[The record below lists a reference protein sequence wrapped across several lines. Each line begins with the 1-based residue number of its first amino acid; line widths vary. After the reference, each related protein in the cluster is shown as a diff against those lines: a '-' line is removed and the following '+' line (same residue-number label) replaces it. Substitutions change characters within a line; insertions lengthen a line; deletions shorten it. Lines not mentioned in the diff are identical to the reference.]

1 MHSPH
6 HLPPAVHSNGQH
18 SAAHSESKALLS
30 NGVEAKADIMFSE
43 VPWRDQ
49 RPLSTAAAVLLVSS
63 AMAIA
68 SNYMERATSTNA
80 AATYA
85 SENQPDVP
93 EINDVNNLWLLIS
106 TALVM
111 LMTPALSLYYG
122 GMVVD
127 GSVLNRMVRTFVSL
141 GIVGVQ
147 WLAIGYSL
155 SFAPSNPNAFNLIG
169 DFSFIA
175 MRNVGS
181 SAAGVPAIAD
191 GFGVSHLIFMSFQLM
206 FASITT
212 TILSGAIAEYMSF
225 RAFCLFI
232 LLWTTVV
239 YDPMCHAIWGGGLM
253 GWHLDF
259 AGGTV
264 VHLLSGLA
272 ATVSATYLRSV
283 AKDPATIQAA
293 KYTAEALDP
302 AQPLAIY
309 KKCKIERRESFDKAL
324 AAVHSGT
331 ATEHETDWDRGLGGA
346 TVAHSA
352 TYVVL
357 GATCAL
363 RPLHSYCTPLPL
375 ATPPMPMLILHYDL
389 LLLPSPPDPCL
400 NCDCVCSRRLI
411 WFGWF
416 GFNGGSAIAP
426 NELAALAVANTNFA
440 AGFAMVTWMMFEYMT
455 GGNPSAVGGATG
467 VVCGLVAIT
476 PCAGYVPI
484 LASGPIGII
493 GATSSFV
500 FVWVEQYLGVMDFM
514 DNPMDVFATHGVSSL
529 MGSLCTGIF
538 AYGPTN
544 PGEARLAKS
553 GLLYGGDWELLYAN
567 MVALSIAMVYCTV
580 MTLACLWLLK
590 LVLRADGLLS
600 ASLFFSEHV
609 KNKVK

>member
-1 MHSPH
+1 
-6 HLPPAVHSNGQH
+6 LG
-18 SAAHSESKALLS
+18 
-30 NGVEAKADIMFSE
+30 
-43 VPWRDQ
+43 
-49 RPLSTAAAVLLVSS
+49 TAAAVVLVSS
-63 AMAIA
+63 AMAVA
-68 SNYMERATSTNA
+68 SNYLENTSTGA
-80 AATYA
+80 EAIYA
-85 SENQPDVP
+85 SDNQPDMP

-357 GATCAL
+357 GAT
-363 RPLHSYCTPLPL
+363 
-375 ATPPMPMLILHYDL
+375 
-389 LLLPSPPDPCL
+389 
-400 NCDCVCSRRLI
+400 LI